1 LVRSAAAL
9 SAEEGERRQRQL
21 KGKHVFKLDAERC
34 LCNVGEAIEKCLVN
48 KATTYMNGR
57 ERECQIA
64 KNAFDQSEP
73 VADFGQAALCE
84 NALGAAFLSG
94 GYTRARVG
102 RPWQADH
109 SYPVSRVLYA
119 AALKL

>member
-1 LVRSAAAL
+1 MFS
-9 SAEEGERRQRQL
+9 QQ
-21 KGKHVFKLDAERC
+21 
-34 LCNVGEAIEKCLVN
+34 
-48 KATTYMNGR
+48 ATTYVNGR

-64 KNAFDQSEP
+64 KDAFDQSEP

-84 NALGAAFLSG
+84 NALGAAFLGG

-102 RPWQADH
+102 WPWQTNH

-119 AALKL
+119 AALKLKI